1 MEIIAALILPFGI
14 AAWLRLRRWPASR
27 AIPLACVLAPVVVTF
42 AAYVF
47 PADPEFRK
55 WWQSTA
61 VTSVFF
67 GLLAA
72 AAGYWLAVLVQR
84 SESQH
89 D

>member
-1 MEIIAALILPFGI
+1 MEIVVALILPFGL
-14 AAWLRLRRWPASR
+14 AAWLRHRGWPAPR
-27 AIPLACVLAPVVVTF
+27 AIALACIFATVIVTF
-42 AAYVF
+42 AAFVF

-61 VTSVFF
+61 IASVFF

-72 AAGYWLAVLVQR
+72 AAGYWLAVIVQR
-84 SESQH
+84 SESRH